1 MFALILTRNGIE
13 VPAITIFYYVRLF
26 VVGLSAMQQ
35 RRQKSEIFRTNVKMG
50 LCHFGAF
57 HIVIF
62 LLVALTQCSIEID
75 ARNNDGNLRRGN
87 RPWVRRHR
95 QQSSPSILTTTYES
109 TQSNRICLSEVYPT
123 ITPGISARGG
133 AINILPAGYN
143 PFGYGLTDLGRKY
156 LEFNGSLES
165 DVGQF
170 LSTLKSGKRKTS
182 STLKEQWLEIVRV
195 SKKGQSMRIY
205 KRLDEFIDFCLSAGF
220 ID

>member
-1 MFALILTRNGIE
+1 MT
-13 VPAITIFYYVRLF
+13 
-26 VVGLSAMQQ
+26 
-35 RRQKSEIFRTNVKMG
+35 MG
-50 LCHFGAF
+50 SCQSGAF
-57 HIVIF
+57 HFVVFLSVI
-62 LLVALTQCSIEID
+62 LTACVIEID
-75 ARNNDGNLRRGN
+75 AKSEGGLGDGY
-87 RPWVRRHR
+87 RPWDSR
-95 QQSSPSILTTTYES
+95 QREESYARSLLTPPHEPTERNRKYFSPVSSAI
-109 TQSNRICLSEVYPT
+109 I
-123 ITPGISARGG
+123 PGINARGG
-133 AINILPAGYN
+133 AVNILPAGYN

-205 KRLDEFIDFCLSAGF
+205 KGLDGFIDFCLSAGF